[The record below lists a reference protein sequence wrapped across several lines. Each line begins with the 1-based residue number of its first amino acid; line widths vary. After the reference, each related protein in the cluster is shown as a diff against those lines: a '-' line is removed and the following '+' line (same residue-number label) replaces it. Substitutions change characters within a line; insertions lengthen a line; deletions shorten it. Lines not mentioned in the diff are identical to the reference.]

1 MEVEKDNLD
10 NAMQIYIEERNEVR
24 DRSWRDYKKRA
35 SVLMHR
41 VLDLEELRERN
52 CSARMIQDT
61 TNIIEYLKY
70 VQARYPYRERDR
82 EPDRDLLNR
91 LLAEALGHPAL
102 FFALLA
108 SPESSMATTS
118 PPSTSTKLS
127 VRMDCMLSL

>member
-1 MEVEKDNLD
+1 MSQPTRILAFRMEVEKDNLD

-24 DRSWRDYKKRA
+24 DRSLRDYKKRA

-70 VQARYPYRERDR
+70 VQARYPY
-82 EPDRDLLNR
+82 
-91 LLAEALGHPAL
+91 
-102 FFALLA
+102 
-108 SPESSMATTS
+108 
-118 PPSTSTKLS
+118 
-127 VRMDCMLSL
+127 

>member
-41 VLDLEELRERN
+41 VLDLKELRERN

-61 TNIIEYLKY
+61 TNTIEYLKY
-70 VQARYPYRERDR
+70 VQARYPY
-82 EPDRDLLNR
+82 
-91 LLAEALGHPAL
+91 
-102 FFALLA
+102 
-108 SPESSMATTS
+108 
-118 PPSTSTKLS
+118 
-127 VRMDCMLSL
+127 